1 VNLIAKDTVRINRMI
16 RVPQVRVIDADGNQM
31 GVLATR
37 DALTA
42 AETVGLDLVEVAP
55 TANPPVC
62 RIMDYGKFKY
72 QMSKK
77 NKEAKKKQ
85 TVISVKEMKLRGKT
99 EEHDFQFKLRNIKR
113 FLEDGDK
120 VKILIIFKGR
130 EITHTELGMSM
141 LKRVAEE
148 LKDIATIE
156 AQPKLEGRSMTMLV
170 APAPQKVEKAE
181 KAKTEGAAPSEKGPQ
196 AQNKE

>member
-1 VNLIAKDTVRINRMI
+1 MI

-42 AETVGLDLVEVAP
+42 AETAGLDLVEVAP
-55 TANPPVC
+55 TATPPVC

-72 QMSKK
+72 QTSKK
-77 NKEAKKKQ
+77 AKEAKKKQ

-120 VKILIIFKGR
+120 VKILIMFKGR

-148 LKDIATIE
+148 LKDMATIE
-156 AQPKLEGRSMTMLV
+156 TAPKLEGRSMTMVV
-170 APAPQKVEKAE
+170 APAPQKVEKA
-181 KAKTEGAAPSEKGPQ
+181 KTEAAALSENEAQSQ
-196 AQNKE
+196 AQKKE

>member
-1 VNLIAKDTVRINRMI
+1 MNFIAKDTVRINRMI

-42 AETVGLDLVEVAP
+42 AETAGLDLVEVAP
-55 TANPPVC
+55 TATPPVC

-72 QMSKK
+72 QTSKK
-77 NKEAKKKQ
+77 AKEAKKKQ

-120 VKILIIFKGR
+120 VKILIMFKGR
-130 EITHTELGMSM
+130 EITHTELGMGM

-148 LKDIATIE
+148 LKDVATIE
-156 AQPKLEGRSMTMLV
+156 TAPKLEGRSMTMIV
-170 APAPQKVEKAE
+170 APAPQKVEKA
-181 KAKTEGAAPSEKGPQ
+181 KTEAAALAEIEAQSQ
-196 AQNKE
+196 AQKKE

>member
-1 VNLIAKDTVRINRMI
+1 MNFIAKDTVRINRMI

-42 AETVGLDLVEVAP
+42 AETAGLDLVEVAP

-77 NKEAKKKQ
+77 AKEAKKKQ

-120 VKILIIFKGR
+120 VKILIMFKGR
-130 EITHTELGMSM
+130 EITHTELGMGM

-148 LKDIATIE
+148 LKDMATIE
-156 AQPKLEGRSMTMLV
+156 TAPKLEGRSMTMIV
-170 APAPQKVEKAE
+170 APAPQKVEKA
-181 KAKTEGAAPSEKGPQ
+181 KTEAAALAEYEAQSQAEK
-196 AQNKE
+196 KE

>member
-1 VNLIAKDTVRINRMI
+1 VNFIAKDTVRINRMI

-42 AETVGLDLVEVAP
+42 AETAGLDLVEVAP

-72 QMSKK
+72 QTSKK
-77 NKEAKKKQ
+77 AKEAKKKQ

-120 VKILIIFKGR
+120 VKILIMFKGR
-130 EITHTELGMSM
+130 EITHTELGMGM

-148 LKDIATIE
+148 LKDVATIE
-156 AQPKLEGRSMTMLV
+156 TAPKLEGRSMTMIV
-170 APAPQKVEKAE
+170 APAPQKVEKA
-181 KAKTEGAAPSEKGPQ
+181 KTEAAALAEYEAQSQAEK
-196 AQNKE
+196 KE